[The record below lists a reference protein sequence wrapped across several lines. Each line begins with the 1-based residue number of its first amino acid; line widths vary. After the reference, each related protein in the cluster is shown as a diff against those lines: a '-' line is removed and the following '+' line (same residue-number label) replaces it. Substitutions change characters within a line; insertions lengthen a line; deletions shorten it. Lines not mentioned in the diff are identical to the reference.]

1 MSHKPQSRLIEQS
14 LTLNEQG
21 FDYTILEPKSR
32 FVVQQCANEIRILI
46 KRTAQDV
53 IDIGQKLIEAKEQ
66 LGHGQFEDWLR
77 TEFNWG
83 QWTGRKFMQVA
94 RQFKSVKFTD
104 LSIDTSA
111 LYLLAAP
118 STPEIVRQEALER
131 ARQGEAITNSK
142 VKTIASQ
149 YKKPA
154 ECDLSKLFTVSIFAE
169 NVERE
174 AFTPDALHPEAQSI
188 EAESATVVEQYKNL
202 PPDKKVEDSV
212 YLQVDDYYLDMEPV
226 TDVSDCSPRYQEE
239 KEVQQLFRVGHL
251 LCIEDF
257 KQQEGYKWF
266 GHVAEVKK
274 MSTDDIEVVI
284 RISLQSAI
292 K

>member
-1 MSHKPQSRLIEQS
+1 MSHKPQSRPIEES
-14 LTLNEQG
+14 LALKEQG
-21 FDYTILEPKSR
+21 FDYTSLDTKSR
-32 FVVQQCANEIRILI
+32 VVVQECANEIRNLI
-46 KRTAQDV
+46 RRTAQDV

-83 QWTGRKFMQVA
+83 QWTARKFMQVA
-94 RQFKSVKFTD
+94 RQFKSVNFTD

-118 STPEIVRQEALER
+118 STPEMVRQEALER

-149 YKKPA
+149 YKKSA
-154 ECDLSKLFTVSIFAE
+154 ECDVSKPFTVFAE
-169 NVERE
+169 NIERE
-174 AFTPDALHPEAQSI
+174 AFTPPTLHPEAQSI
-188 EAESATVVEQYKNL
+188 ETESAAVVEQYKNL
-202 PPDKKVEDSV
+202 PLDKKVEDSA
-212 YLQVDDYYLDMEPV
+212 YMQVDDYPLDIDLV
-226 TDVSDCSPRYQEE
+226 ADVSDCSPRYQQE

-257 KQQEGYKWF
+257 KQEEG
-266 GHVAEVKK
+266 
-274 MSTDDIEVVI
+274 
-284 RISLQSAI
+284 
-292 K
+292 

>member
-1 MSHKPQSRLIEQS
+1 MSHKPQSRPIEES
-14 LTLNEQG
+14 LALKEQG
-21 FDYTILEPKSR
+21 FDYTSLDTKSR
-32 FVVQQCANEIRILI
+32 AVVQECANEIRNLI

-83 QWTGRKFMQVA
+83 QWTARKFMQVA
-94 RQFKSVKFTD
+94 RQFKSVNFTD

-118 STPEIVRQEALER
+118 STPEMVRQEALER

-154 ECDLSKLFTVSIFAE
+154 ECDLSKPFTVLAE
-169 NVERE
+169 NIEPE
-174 AFTPDALHPEAQSI
+174 AFTPPTLHPEAQSI
-188 EAESATVVEQYKNL
+188 KAENAAVVEQYKNL
-202 PPDKKVEDSV
+202 PLDKKVEGSA
-212 YLQVDDYYLDMEPV
+212 YLQVDDYPLDIDLV
-226 TDVSDCSPRYQEE
+226 TDVSDSSPRYQQE

-257 KQQEGYKWF
+257 KQEEGYKWF
-266 GHVAEVKK
+266 GHVAEVKE
-274 MSTDDIEVVI
+274 MSSDDIEVVI